1 MINIQEIKET
11 LKRGGSKLVYQS
23 LDGLNWKQLTFNDI
37 NSSLDYITS
46 YFRTNNIKSKNILCC
61 SKNCL
66 DSFLLESAL
75 SNLDSKIFF
84 ATTSTLQSIE
94 FNEEFDLIIIDHI
107 DQINMSPTLKKLS
120 LTKEFITIQ
129 NFKRTKETGD
139 KIKSLQN
146 ILKIGL
152 LNKRDL
158 DMKKNEF
165 EFKLS
170 QTYNFASSEGLVQ
183 CTKTDFA
190 NQLGKIRNA
199 FGSINVHDFSTS
211 LYTEQDP
218 FSKVVN
224 FIFLLEGRKFSNNLS
239 VDSFIKNSNELM
251 PKNIII
257 DAKNLSSM
265 LNISD
270 DNDKKLNKLLGSK
283 VERIITYEFDSDLYS
298 NKILKKFNLINYKR

>member
-37 NSSLDYITS
+37 NSNLDYITS
-46 YFRTNNIKSKNILCC
+46 YLRTNNIKSKNILCC
-61 SKNCL
+61 TKNCL

-75 SNLDSKIFF
+75 SNLDSKMFF
-84 ATTSTLQSIE
+84 ASTSTLRTIE
-94 FNEEFDLIIIDHI
+94 FNQEFDLIIIDHI
-107 DQINMSPTLKKLS
+107 DEINMSPTLKKLS
-120 LTKEFITIQ
+120 LSKEFITIQ
-129 NFKRTKETGD
+129 NFRKTKETGD

-158 DMKKNEF
+158 DKKKNDF

-170 QTYNFASSEGLVQ
+170 QTYTFANLEGLFEF
-183 CTKTDFA
+183 TITDFA
-190 NQLGKIRNA
+190 NQLDKIRNI

-218 FSKVVN
+218 FSKVLN
-224 FIFLLEGRKFSNNLS
+224 FIFLLEGRKFSNNS
-239 VDSFIKNSNELM
+239 SIDSFIKNSNELM

-257 DAKNLSSM
+257 DAKNLASM

-270 DNDKKLNKLLGSK
+270 DNDKKLNELLGSK
-283 VERIITYEFDSDLYS
+283 VERIITYEFDSDLYQ
-298 NKILKKFNLINYKR
+298 NKILQKFNLINYKR

>member
-37 NSSLDYITS
+37 NSNLDYITS
-46 YFRTNNIKSKNILCC
+46 YLRTNNIKSKNILCC
-61 SKNCL
+61 TKNCL

-75 SNLDSKIFF
+75 SNLDSKMFF
-84 ATTSTLQSIE
+84 ASTSTLRTIE
-94 FNEEFDLIIIDHI
+94 FNQEFDLIIIDHI
-107 DQINMSPTLKKLS
+107 DEINMSPTLKKLS
-120 LTKEFITIQ
+120 LSKEFITIQ
-129 NFKRTKETGD
+129 NFKKTKETGD

-158 DMKKNEF
+158 DKKKNEF

-170 QTYNFASSEGLVQ
+170 QTYKFASLEGLVD
-183 CTKTDFA
+183 CTITDFA
-190 NQLGKIRNA
+190 NQLDKIRNI

-211 LYTEQDP
+211 LYTEQDS

-224 FIFLLEGRKFSNNLS
+224 FIFLLEGRKFSNNS
-239 VDSFIKNSNELM
+239 SIDSFIKNSNELM

-257 DAKNLSSM
+257 DAKNLASM

-270 DNDKKLNKLLGSK
+270 DNDKKLNELLGSK
-283 VERIITYEFDSDLYS
+283 VERIITYEFDSDLYQ
-298 NKILKKFNLINYKR
+298 NKILQKFNLINYKR

>member
-37 NSSLDYITS
+37 NSNLDYITS
-46 YFRTNNIKSKNILCC
+46 YLRTNNIKSKNILCC
-61 SKNCL
+61 TKNCL

-84 ATTSTLQSIE
+84 ASTLTLQTIE

-107 DQINMSPTLKKLS
+107 DEINMSPVLKKLS
-120 LTKEFITIQ
+120 LSKEFITIQ
-129 NFKRTKETGD
+129 NFKKTKETGD

-158 DMKKNEF
+158 DKKKNEF

-170 QTYNFASSEGLVQ
+170 QTYTFANLEGLFEF
-183 CTKTDFA
+183 TITDFA
-190 NQLGKIRNA
+190 NQLDKIRNV

-211 LYTEQDP
+211 LYTEQDS

-224 FIFLLEGRKFSNNLS
+224 FIFLLEGRKFSSNS
-239 VDSFIKNSNELM
+239 SIDSFIRNSNELM

-265 LNISD
+265 LNISG
-270 DNDKKLNKLLGSK
+270 DNDKKLDELLGSK
-283 VERIITYEFDSDLYS
+283 VERIITYEFDSDLYP
-298 NKILKKFNLINYKR
+298 NKILQKFNLINYKR

>member
-37 NSSLDYITS
+37 NSNLDYITS
-46 YFRTNNIKSKNILCC
+46 YLRTNKIKSKNILCC
-61 SKNCL
+61 TKNCL

-75 SNLDSKIFF
+75 SNLDSKMFF
-84 ATTSTLQSIE
+84 ASTSTLRTIE
-94 FNEEFDLIIIDHI
+94 FNQEFDLIIIDHI
-107 DQINMSPTLKKLS
+107 DEINMSPTLKKLS
-120 LTKEFITIQ
+120 LSKEFITIQ
-129 NFKRTKETGD
+129 NFRKTKETGD

-158 DMKKNEF
+158 DKKKNEF

-170 QTYNFASSEGLVQ
+170 QTYTFANLEGLFEF
-183 CTKTDFA
+183 TITDFA
-190 NQLGKIRNA
+190 NQLDKIRNV

-211 LYTEQDP
+211 LYTEQDS

-224 FIFLLEGRKFSNNLS
+224 FIFLLEGRKFSSNS
-239 VDSFIKNSNELM
+239 SIDSFIRNSNELM

-265 LNISD
+265 LNISG
-270 DNDKKLNKLLGSK
+270 DNDKKLDELLGSK
-283 VERIITYEFDSDLYS
+283 VERIITYEFDSDLYP
-298 NKILKKFNLINYKR
+298 NKILQKFNLINYKR

>member
-84 ATTSTLQSIE
+84 ATTSTLHSIE

-120 LTKEFITIQ
+120 HQK
-129 NFKRTKETGD
+129 
-139 KIKSLQN
+139 
-146 ILKIGL
+146 
-152 LNKRDL
+152 
-158 DMKKNEF
+158 
-165 EFKLS
+165 KLS
-170 QTYNFASSEGLVQ
+170 GFT
-183 CTKTDFA
+183 
-190 NQLGKIRNA
+190 
-199 FGSINVHDFSTS
+199 
-211 LYTEQDP
+211 
-218 FSKVVN
+218 
-224 FIFLLEGRKFSNNLS
+224 
-239 VDSFIKNSNELM
+239 
-251 PKNIII
+251 
-257 DAKNLSSM
+257 
-265 LNISD
+265 
-270 DNDKKLNKLLGSK
+270 
-283 VERIITYEFDSDLYS
+283 
-298 NKILKKFNLINYKR
+298 